1 MSIRLEI
8 NNATKEKIDAKIL
21 KTAAKVFGKK
31 MKINKQTVSVAF
43 VDQAKIKKLNQQYRG
58 LNRVTD
64 VLSFADSG
72 QSLGELII
80 CYPQIKRQAKQMRQA
95 IQTELVF
102 IFIHGLLHLV
112 GYDDATDKGRKEM
125 TGLGKKL
132 SNQILI
138 TN

>member
-80 CYPQIKRQAKQMRQA
+80 CYSQIKRQAKRMRQA

>member
-21 KTAAKVFGKK
+21 KTAAKVFGEK

-80 CYPQIKRQAKQMRQA
+80 CYSQIKRQAKRMRQA